1 MRLLLDTQIAIWM
14 LNDRRRVPAQ
24 IIDTIEEPTHVVH
37 VSAVSIWEIA
47 IKFALGKA
55 TAPPF
60 SGEQA
65 IGHFT
70 RASFRLLPI
79 TPEHAA
85 AVGAL
90 PLHHGDPFDRL
101 LVAQALTEPLRLVTA
116 DKRLTAYSDTVML
129 C

>member
-1 MRLLLDTQIAIWM
+1 MRLLLDTQIAIWSIAGSER
-14 LNDRRRVPAQ
+14 LRR
-24 IIDTIEEPTHVVH
+24 HVRQLLSETSTDVL
-37 VSAVSIWEIA
+37 VSSVSIWEIA
-47 IKFALGKA
+47 IKHALGKA
-55 TAPPF
+55 SAPPF
-60 SGEQA
+60 SGGEA
-65 IGHFT
+65 IDHCHTMGYD
-70 RASFRLLPI
+70 LLPI

-85 AVGAL
+85 AVGTL